1 MRSFRSVPARLGA
14 ALALVVGGI
23 GAAVLTSAGPAA
35 ADDCMPAFHGHTVSP
50 GNNITA
56 WDSVY
61 CFNGPG
67 LPLPISIYANGVLVA
82 SGRGSLTYT
91 CPGSAETAY
100 TIKYVAPTTEQFD
113 AACG

>member
-23 GAAVLTSAGPAA
+23 GTTVLTSAGPAA
-35 ADDCMPAFHGHTVSP
+35 ATDCFPPLYGHTVSP
-50 GNNITA
+50 GKDITA
-56 WDSVY
+56 HDNLV
-61 CFNGPG
+61 CLLGPG
-67 LPLPISIYANGVLVA
+67 LPLPIDIYANGVLVD

>member
-1 MRSFRSVPARLGA
+1 MRSVLSIPARLGA

-23 GAAVLTSAGPAA
+23 GATVLTSAGPAA
-35 ADDCMPAFHGHTVSP
+35 ATECLPPYHGHTVSP

-56 WDSVY
+56 WDSVF

-67 LPLPISIYANGVLVA
+67 LPLPIFIYANGVLVA
-82 SGRGSLTYT
+82 SGRGSLTYN
-91 CPGSAETAY
+91 CPGSAETSY
-100 TIKYVAPTTEQFD
+100 VIKYVDPTTEQFD